1 MGTDGSDID
10 TAGTEG
16 VVDTSSG
23 QGPSDSVDTTSSQQ
37 VEEEEEKKKMTV
49 DGVAPDPPEIKT
61 KGVTATA
68 EKTIGTGPQQQP
80 KADSTS
86 APAPAG
92 TETST
97 AAQEEKKE
105 TPPPT
110 GTETST
116 AAQEEKKETPPP
128 TGTETSAPAGAD
140 TSTAAKE
147 EKKETPPPTSTEAPP
162 PPPTEKTEKPAA
174 DQPEKSAFEVFR
186 GLDTDDKKNILSG
199 ILAQGQA
206 LSAAGAAYGR
216 GGTAYQGLQE
226 SGKNGLF
233 HRAFMSRVNAS
244 MNDPDKAV
252 AADELAKGYFKTLT
266 GYIRAYDQQLTDIQL
281 VKDGSM
287 SREEYWGKYRSREN
301 WDRPL
306 EADIALVQQMKSRA
320 TALSANL
327 VGVAVDT
334 RMPADQMDMVVA
346 KQASVNMPFQKIRE
360 QADAYKKGV
369 EERFEKNV
377 TANYEKNYLLAQQRS
392 AQVIA
397 GRTGDLMGD
406 MEHRLDEMRKE
417 RESSKK
423 PKEKSPQ
430 EKSLEEL
437 HRATKGFTDLA
448 GVDTSK
454 MSKEEL
460 VKYDFALSQAAKS
473 MEQAAKDYSQIAAGG
488 RFRRKQDPMA
498 QVANQIEAAAGYTS
512 KMTREERA
520 RLRSGYASDRRRMEQ
535 AVAQRTQ
542 DMRMNYMRQAGMLP
556 AAPAQQMRQAPQQM
570 QAQYMQAQ
578 TAYRQT
584 TMQYQ
589 GAQATVQ
596 SLQMQMLQA
605 QRNLMAA
612 EMARY
617 QARMAYLDV
626 QIQMAQMGM
635 APQQMGMA
643 PQQMGM
649 GPQQMGMGPQ
659 PMGMGPQPMGM
670 MPQQFGGSP
679 YVQQA
684 QAIRPTFGPQ
694 GMTMGPG
701 WLPYGVQLQPATP
714 TATPKA
720 APTSSQPTEPDLPT
734 QEEVEAASKKAV
746 ESEKPSPP
754 SKESVEH
761 TIDKSLLTPE
771 DQKGLFTDLE
781 LKGGLP
787 AEKMAEIGKI
797 RRQARKEGIDLN
809 APVDESLIPD
819 WAKKE
824 GATAAEAE
832 MGKLAAHREANRLA
846 KQKAAAAEAKPQ
858 TRERSTV
865 NTAHPPKPTGL
876 ETAKPQTPQTR
887 ERSTVNTV
895 HPPKPTGLEAAKS
908 QAKQKKTPEKQK
920 EEGQKKWRE
929 ARKASQ
935 QERKADGPK
944 IGVHK

>member
-16 VVDTSSG
+16 VVDTSSS
-23 QGPSDSVDTTSSQQ
+23 QGLSDSVDTTSSQQ

-110 GTETST
+110 
-116 AAQEEKKETPPP
+116 
-128 TGTETSAPAGAD
+128 
-140 TSTAAKE
+140 
-147 EKKETPPPTSTEAPP
+147 STEAPP

-186 GLDTDDKKNILSG
+186 GLDIDDKKNILAG

-392 AQVIA
+392 AQVVA

-649 GPQQMGMGPQ
+649 APQ

-887 ERSTVNTV
+887 ERSTVNTA

-908 QAKQKKTPEKQK
+908 QAKQKKTPEKKK

-929 ARKASQ
+929 ARKTSQ